1 MGNPDSLRNRNG
13 GQTHHAALQLRGA
26 SMSEP
31 SAILV
36 PGEQPA
42 APAAAAPERKKPGPK
57 PRAAA
62 APAAAAQ
69 TDDDLD
75 DYDSE
80 DLPPAPEG
88 DADFTPA
95 QTRRVQAMIAEAVR
109 ASRSSQDPGTA
120 AKLASATLDQQKLPT
135 VEAARAMCDD
145 AVSKGMRPRAVL
157 TTEGWYAHP
166 EMARTKDL
174 GVSRLGGDA

>member
-1 MGNPDSLRNRNG
+1 
-13 GQTHHAALQLRGA
+13 
-26 SMSEP
+26 MSEP

-36 PGEQPA
+36 PGEQAPA
-42 APAAAAPERKKPGPK
+42 APAAAAPERRKPGPK

-62 APAAAAQ
+62 TPAAAAASG
-69 TDDDLD
+69 DDDLEQYESD
-75 DYDSE
+75 

-120 AKLASATLDQQKLPT
+120 AKLAAATMDQQKLPT
-135 VEAARAMCDD
+135 VAAAMEMCEASVRQ
-145 AVSKGMRPRAVL
+145 GLRPRAIL
-157 TTEGWYAHP
+157 TNEGWYAHP

-174 GVSRLGGDA
+174 GVARLGGDA